1 MLYDFSPVFLSSKVE
16 TPHVNMRGVEIYVA
30 PLVEALR
37 IPTLL
42 PPELF
47 ALGLEYLRSLAGLKV
62 SPTRISLG
70 AEEGDLVEA
79 GAVEADIVLLL
90 ACWFV
95 VLTTCVFML
104 YIFIFLSWINF
115 LAMKMSKINQK

>member
-30 PLVEALR
+30 PLVDAFR

-70 AEEGDLVEA
+70 AEDLLTWEA
-79 GAVEADIVLLL
+79 EEADIIVGLGVGLL
-90 ACWFV
+90 F
-95 VLTTCVFML
+95 
-104 YIFIFLSWINF
+104 
-115 LAMKMSKINQK
+115 